1 VERLTRLWLARSAGG
16 ASPVTGRQADA
27 IGKYAVEGVKE
38 AILNRASVVTSP
50 LPRWSP
56 GPDLPSE
63 PFAWTIEGCMR
74 RSTRP
79 GSNPRCRST
88 GMGSIL
94 RPSRGPESALAVIR
108 DNRLDVSTV
117 GFGFVAVPF

>member
-1 VERLTRLWLARSAGG
+1 MERLTRLWQARSAGG

-27 IGKYAVEGVKE
+27 IGKYAVEGVNE

-50 LPRWSP
+50 LPSSVARSRPAIGAFRLDDRRLYAAIDTSWFEP
-56 GPDLPSE
+56 ALPLDRHGFDTSAVPRTE
-63 PFAWTIEGCMR
+63 P
-74 RSTRP
+74 
-79 GSNPRCRST
+79 
-88 GMGSIL
+88 
-94 RPSRGPESALAVIR
+94 ALAVIR